1 MKRKLQIWTVLFLLM
16 SLSFSDLVLAQTDI
30 EIEKLE
36 NLLKVT
42 KNDTSRVNI
51 LNRLAEKYLKE
62 TPTKAR
68 RFAEEALDI
77 SESLRYRT
85 GIRNSTDNLGNI
97 YQTQGAYA
105 KAIEFYNKSLTI
117 KETDKDQNGVAESYN
132 KLGSTYIFVEDI
144 DRAIDYYKQA
154 LKIREQLKDLK
165 GITNTLTNLGA
176 AFYKKNEYNESV
188 SYHQE
193 ALTLA
198 DSLSDKALIAYN
210 LNRLA
215 ETFFRLKDYRE
226 SLRCYQQLLHLG
238 QRVDNK
244 AEIQRAYLGM
254 SQIYASQDDFKKA
267 YQYYQFYSSTKEGIL
282 RQQQLNT
289 KEAQDLAEKGLEL
302 ERQQKELIKEQNA
315 RQTIINYLFLVVLA
329 SILIVTYIIFRNF
342 RQQQKVNS
350 ILEQQKK
357 EIELKSNALQD
368 QKNKIEIQNESINRK
383 NETLEAT
390 FKEIERK
397 NKDITASINYAKRIQ
412 ESMLPRNSRIFESLP
427 DHFVLFRPRD
437 IVSGDFYWYAHREG
451 KTILAALDCTGHGVP
466 GAFMTMLGDSYLNQ
480 IIKLQGITE
489 PDEILDELHN
499 SIGIALNQEVTKNQD
514 GMDVA
519 LCVIDHEKKILEY
532 AGASRPLLI
541 VQDGQAQSIE
551 SSKLP
556 VGGFQK
562 DRERIFTKH
571 TIDIS
576 KPTVFYIFSDGY
588 QDQFGGA
595 RGRKFSKNR
604 LEEALYEHHHLPMVE
619 QKRALNTTLID
630 WMGDNRQMDDILV
643 IGVRV

>member
-1 MKRKLQIWTVLFLLM
+1 MKIQLRIWLLALLWV
-16 SLSFSDLVLAQTDI
+16 SISFSNSVWAQADI

-36 NLLKVT
+36 NLLKLT

-77 SESLRYRT
+77 AEQLRYRV
-85 GIRNSTDNLGNI
+85 GIRNSTDNLGMI

-105 KAIEFYNKSLTI
+105 KAIEFYNKSLVI
-117 KETDKDQNGVAESYN
+117 KESEKDRNGVADSYN

-154 LKIREQLKDLK
+154 LKIREQTGDLK
-165 GITNTLTNLGA
+165 GMTGTLTNLGS
-176 AFYKKNEYNESV
+176 AFYKKNEYSESI

-193 ALTLA
+193 ALNLA
-198 DSLSDKALIAYN
+198 DSLSDKTLIAYN
-210 LNRLA
+210 LNRLG
-215 ETFFRLKDYRE
+215 ETFFRMKDYRE
-226 SLRCYQQLLHLG
+226 SMRCYQQLLHLG
-238 QRVDNK
+238 QRIDNK

-254 SQIYASQDDFKKA
+254 SQLAAAQDDFRKA
-267 YQYYQFYSSTKEGIL
+267 YQYYQFYSDTKEGIL
-282 RQQQLNT
+282 RQQQASS
-289 KEAQDLAEKGLEL
+289 KEAQELAEKGLEL

-357 EIELKSNALQD
+357 EIELKSNALEE
-368 QKNKIEIQNESINRK
+368 QKNKIEIQNDSINRK

-437 IVSGDFYWYAHREG
+437 IVSGDFYWYAHRDG

-519 LCVIDHEKKILEY
+519 LCVIDHTKKIMEF

-571 TIDIS
+571 TFDIS

-604 LEEALYEHHHLPMVE
+604 LEEALVEHHHLPMVE

-630 WMGDNRQMDDILV
+630 WMGENRQMDDILV